1 MSKINL
7 IHFEVLNDLLL
18 LQWDNKSENALP
30 LKPLRDNC
38 PCAHCSG
45 ETDVFGNIYKGP
57 PQIMKEESY
66 QITGIQSIGHY
77 AIRPFWRD
85 GHSDGIYS
93 FDFLKKLLPILFS
106 YLDFGN
112 SAIPSLSSDIFN
124 SDPEHNIP

>member
-45 ETDVFGNIYKGP
+45 ETDVFGNIYKGTK
-57 PQIMKEESY
+57 QVITENSY
-66 QITGIQSIGHY
+66 VLNGMQPVGYY
-77 AIRPFWRD
+77 ALRPFWAD
-85 GHSDGIYS
+85 GHHSGIYS
-93 FDFLKKLLPILFS
+93 FTLMR
-106 YLDFGN
+106 N
-112 SAIPSLSSDIFN
+112 LSRD
-124 SDPEHNIP
+124 